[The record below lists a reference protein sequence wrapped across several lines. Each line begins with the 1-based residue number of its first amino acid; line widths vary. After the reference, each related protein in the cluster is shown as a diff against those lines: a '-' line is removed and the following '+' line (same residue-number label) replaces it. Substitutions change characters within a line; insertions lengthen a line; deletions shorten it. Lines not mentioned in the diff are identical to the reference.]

1 MRISDWSSDVCSSDL
16 LLTRDEPIKIICI
29 APDNVARD
37 EPTLVKR
44 SLAALRISVIALH
57 DGWCTDQQLPLSA
70 VRQIGERFVHNTQ
83 LWLRQLRSEEHTSE
97 LQSLMRI
104 SHAVLCLKKKSKL
117 LTSHTTLTALI
128 P

>member
-44 SLAALRISVIALH
+44 SLAALRISVIALI
-57 DGWCTDQQLPLSA
+57 DGWCTDQQLPLLA
-70 VRQIGERFVHNTQ
+70 VRQIGERFVNNTQ
-83 LWLRQLRSEEHTSE
+83 LSTDERRGGKECVRTGSTRCSRS
-97 LQSLMRI
+97 Q
-104 SHAVLCLKKKSKL
+104 
-117 LTSHTTLTALI
+117 
-128 P
+128 